1 MPAETTEPTLNARVA
16 YAFCK
21 FSGGYWRGPTAA
33 RAWGL
38 TLGLALCLAAS
49 TAVTVALN
57 QWNRSF
63 FDALETK
70 NVSAFSQATVT
81 VAVIVALMAAVGV
94 GIVLTRE
101 TLQVRWRE
109 WLIDQLLKR
118 WLGERRFYHLAAAR
132 TEPANPEY
140 RIADDTRWA
149 VEHLT
154 DLAIGLVIAVLN
166 AATFISVLWTVGGAY
181 TLSLGTS
188 SVTIPAYMVL
198 VALAYG
204 TLMSILMIRVGWR
217 LPGVVYAKNEREGDF
232 RFAMM
237 RLRENAESVA
247 VMSGHQ
253 AEQTIL
259 RRMFDRVVSSWTQ
272 VISKHGHLTW
282 ITNTTGPL
290 LQNQIVPLLFA
301 APKYLSGE
309 LTLGQVTQLAGAF
322 VIVQGAISWIV
333 DNFSRF
339 SEWYASAKRIMDIIE
354 ACDDL
359 DRKQA
364 AAGAGISYEAS
375 ADPGLSLARLA
386 VRDPFGKPVI
396 SHINLMARPG
406 SSTLVSGETSVGK
419 SSLVRAVAGLW
430 TEGEGAIRIPDD
442 ARVMIVPQKPYV
454 PLGTLRETL
463 AYPETGQPIAD
474 ETLRSALARVGL
486 AALGDE
492 LDVDSRW
499 DQRLS
504 NGERQRLAIARVL
517 AQAPDLILL
526 DDALSALDATA
537 QGELIR
543 AVRTALPKATLI
555 SLGQTL
561 PPPRLYDQVVNMT
574 RSGIAATI
582 HIRERETT

>member
-1 MPAETTEPTLNARVA
+1 M
-16 YAFCK
+16 
-21 FSGGYWRGPTAA
+21 
-33 RAWGL
+33 
-38 TLGLALCLAAS
+38 
-49 TAVTVALN
+49 
-57 QWNRSF
+57 
-63 FDALETK
+63 
-70 NVSAFSQATVT
+70 
-81 VAVIVALMAAVGV
+81 
-94 GIVLTRE
+94 
-101 TLQVRWRE
+101 
-109 WLIDQLLKR
+109 
-118 WLGERRFYHLAAAR
+118 
-132 TEPANPEY
+132 
-140 RIADDTRWA
+140 
-149 VEHLT
+149 
-154 DLAIGLVIAVLN
+154 
-166 AATFISVLWTVGGAY
+166 
-181 TLSLGTS
+181 
-188 SVTIPAYMVL
+188 
-198 VALAYG
+198 
-204 TLMSILMIRVGWR
+204 
-217 LPGVVYAKNEREGDF
+217 
-232 RFAMM
+232 
-237 RLRENAESVA
+237 
-247 VMSGHQ
+247 
-253 AEQTIL
+253 
-259 RRMFDRVVSSWTQ
+259 
-272 VISKHGHLTW
+272 
-282 ITNTTGPL
+282 
-290 LQNQIVPLLFA
+290 
-301 APKYLSGE
+301 
-309 LTLGQVTQLAGAF
+309 
-322 VIVQGAISWIV
+322 
-333 DNFSRF
+333 
-339 SEWYASAKRIMDIIE
+339 
-354 ACDDL
+354 
-359 DRKQA
+359 
-364 AAGAGISYEAS
+364 
-375 ADPGLSLARLA
+375 
-386 VRDPFGKPVI
+386 I